1 VRTATM
7 TSHESHQG
15 YGRSKAD
22 YTVRRIIP
30 GRMSN
35 YHEPASTS
43 SHPRFSNYPRQPNS
57 RRTIP
62 DYRANYL
69 EITAEITTLD
79 PQNDS
84 GNNGTGDSVLLGTF
98 PGTKGSSSTTRLLNE
113 EGAAETQTPQ
123 FGTNKDTTYH
133 QLLEIDLGDS
143 SASQDT
149 HGRSS
154 VRRHPWQKVYE
165 AYHIAESRYHGR
177 IRRSKF
183 YGWRMGVLLGTCAS
197 SLVLLCNIAL
207 VIIGHLR
214 SGYDKDGVATVFEG
228 DEISVSRLNTFAH
241 ILINAL
247 STVLLSMSNYTMQ
260 VLNSPTRREID
271 KAHASGRWFDV
282 GLLSLHNLRIIS
294 RKRATICLLLALS
307 SLPLHLL

>member
-1 VRTATM
+1 VGDAVGSNNRSILHLQSSSAWFLLLSLYGRNIYVRTATM

-22 YTVRRIIP
+22 HTVRRIIP

-43 SHPRFSNYPRQPNS
+43 SRPRFLNYPLQPTS
-57 RRTIP
+57 RRTVP

-69 EITAEITTLD
+69 KITAEITTLD

-113 EGAAETQTPQ
+113 EGAAETQISQ

-133 QLLEIDLGDS
+133 QLLEFDLGDS

-154 VRRHPWQKVYE
+154 VRRHPW
-165 AYHIAESRYHGR
+165 
-177 IRRSKF
+177 
-183 YGWRMGVLLGTCAS
+183 
-197 SLVLLCNIAL
+197 
-207 VIIGHLR
+207 
-214 SGYDKDGVATVFEG
+214 
-228 DEISVSRLNTFAH
+228 
-241 ILINAL
+241 
-247 STVLLSMSNYTMQ
+247 
-260 VLNSPTRREID
+260 
-271 KAHASGRWFDV
+271 
-282 GLLSLHNLRIIS
+282 
-294 RKRATICLLLALS
+294 
-307 SLPLHLL
+307 